1 MKKNIYCFFLL
12 ILCSSNTVLSSR
24 NFKKFIEESKK
35 HPYSSAIAALS
46 LFVIIGDV
54 AYNQYMIARY
64 EKLSKAKENLKKKEK
79 WRKAKEKGR
88 ASLDDLFL
96 LLENKEEISRQKKI
110 LCLNTKIFIARQA
123 LNRLFLKESKNII
136 TKVLPSYSAASKE
149 VSLDE
154 SAPFL
159 ALKILDHNK
168 NFWKKKLF
176 FIPLLDDPEVWNK
189 DYRVCIA
196 GDRKDCYSFYL
207 CKIKPLHK
215 NKESFSLEEA
225 EKSFRGIFL
234 FDVELL
240 CTEERASFFI
250 KQYPE
255 KEFPSD
261 KNFRF
266 KPIYEKKISNL
277 QNVRIEA
284 ENIFKKYEENIL
296 KNYEK
301 N

>member
-1 MKKNIYCFFLL
+1 M
-12 ILCSSNTVLSSR
+12 
-24 NFKKFIEESKK
+24 
-35 HPYSSAIAALS
+35 
-46 LFVIIGDV
+46 
-54 AYNQYMIARY
+54 
-64 EKLSKAKENLKKKEK
+64 
-79 WRKAKEKGR
+79 
-88 ASLDDLFL
+88 
-96 LLENKEEISRQKKI
+96 
-110 LCLNTKIFIARQA
+110 
-123 LNRLFLKESKNII
+123 
-136 TKVLPSYSAASKE
+136 
-149 VSLDE
+149 
-154 SAPFL
+154 
-159 ALKILDHNK
+159 DHNK